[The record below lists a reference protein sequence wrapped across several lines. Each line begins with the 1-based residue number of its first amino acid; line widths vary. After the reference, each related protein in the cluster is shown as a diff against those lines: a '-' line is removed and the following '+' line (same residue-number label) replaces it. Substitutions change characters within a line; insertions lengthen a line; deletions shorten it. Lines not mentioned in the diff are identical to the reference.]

1 MNKYLKLL
9 SLMVA
14 VILVTSSCDKKD
26 ELIVFDNINGQTMI
40 QFSSSTLT
48 LATPAEGYSAEVNV
62 LVTTVS
68 DVDREITIEV
78 VPQIDPDKVSATP
91 DQYTIS
97 NLVIPAGSYSG
108 TVTIT
113 SNYDNLPE
121 NGSTFLTIKLTGL
134 ANSSAYVDKGTINA
148 EFYRKC
154 PIKAGDYRF
163 HLIDVYGD
171 GWQGSHLT
179 ITIDGVSQNVALP
192 NWWDVGV
199 NYGPAFYDDNLYVNV
214 PEGTDTLTFSYT
226 AGSYPEETY
235 YEIYTPD
242 DILIASDG
250 NPNDYVDPPAEGPI
264 PFNSCNF

>member
-1 MNKYLKLL
+1 
-9 SLMVA
+9 MVA
-14 VILVTSSCDKKD
+14 VLLVTSSCDKKD

-40 QFSSSTLT
+40 QLTSTSLT
-48 LATPAEGYSAEVNV
+48 LATPAKGYSAEVNV
-62 LVTTVS
+62 LATTVS
-68 DVDREITIEV
+68 DVDREVTFEV
-78 VPQIDPDKVSATP
+78 VPQTDPDKVPATP

-97 NLVIPAGSYSG
+97 NLVIPAGSYSAS
-108 TVTIT
+108 VTIT

-121 NGSTFLTIKLTGL
+121 DGSSFLTLKLTGL
-134 ANSSAYVDKGTINA
+134 SKGSATVDTGILNV
-148 EFYRKC
+148 ELYRKC
-154 PIKAGDYRF
+154 PIKAGDYKFR
-163 HLIDVYGD
+163 LIDVYGD

-179 ITIDGVSQNVALP
+179 ITIDGVSQDVALTSY
-192 NWWDVGV
+192 WDTDGSY
-199 NYGPAFYDDNLYVNV
+199 YGPEFYDFTYTVNV